1 MNTRARTNLQPMKA
15 PGKLEKEKM
24 GVQSNKRMHTEK
36 PMINRRKAIREKKM
50 ALLQDV
56 DKLKK
61 KLRHEENVHRALE
74 RAFTRPLGAL
84 PRLPPYLPSSTL
96 ELLAEV
102 AVLEEEVVRLEEKVV
117 HFRQGLYKE
126 AVYISSSKRNMDN
139 LAEQC
144 DSCKSPKLKQTKL
157 SPQVEA
163 HSASSAGKHMPSH
176 SDDGVLKEDQSYLSS
191 KQNQKSPNV
200 NSQTVRTPVKRLP
213 IENRPIEKRLDPQ
226 KLQLEGKIV
235 DHWST
240 EERNSV
246 TQDRKASGDDSP
258 NKISE
263 NIVKC
268 LLNVFSRMSSKRT
281 RSSAETLS
289 SLPAMTF
296 CDGSV
301 TTQFKDPYAIS
312 LKFGKRDIGP
322 YKHLFAVEAP
332 SINPN
337 RSTVSVFLVRRLKLL
352 LEKLESVK
360 LKGLTHQQKLAFW
373 INIYNSCMMN
383 AFLENGIPESPE
395 MVVAL
400 MQKAT
405 INVGGHLL
413 NAITIEHFILR
424 LPYHS
429 KFTFEK
435 GIKNDEMTAR
445 STFGLE
451 FSEPLVTFALSCGS
465 WSSPAV
471 RVYTASKIE
480 TELEVAKREYL
491 QAAIGISSAKKT
503 VAIPKL
509 LDWYLLDFAKDLES
523 LLDWICL
530 QLPSELGKEALS
542 CLERGNN
549 EPLSQVLQ
557 IIPYEFSFR
566 YLLCM

>member
-1 MNTRARTNLQPMKA
+1 MNTRARSNLQPMKA

-36 PMINRRKAIREKKM
+36 PMINRRKATREKKM

-102 AVLEEEVVRLEEKVV
+102 AVLEEEVVRLEEQVV

-157 SPQVEA
+157 SPRVEA
-163 HSASSAGKHMPSH
+163 H

-191 KQNQKSPNV
+191 KQNQKSSNV

-226 KLQLEGKIV
+226 KIV
-235 DHWST
+235 GT

-289 SLPAMTF
+289 SLPAITF
-296 CDGSV
+296 CDSSV

-445 STFGLE
+445 SIFGLE

-549 EPLSQVLQ
+549 EPLSQVLE